1 MFLSF
6 DKDNSYH
13 GSIPKNA
20 SEIKL
25 EGIFM
30 QKKMESLSPSYK
42 KLGSFRVNCTC
53 KTLLSL

>member
-30 QKKMESLSPSYK
+30 QKNGIPESII
-42 KLGSFRVNCTC
+42 
-53 KTLLSL
+53 